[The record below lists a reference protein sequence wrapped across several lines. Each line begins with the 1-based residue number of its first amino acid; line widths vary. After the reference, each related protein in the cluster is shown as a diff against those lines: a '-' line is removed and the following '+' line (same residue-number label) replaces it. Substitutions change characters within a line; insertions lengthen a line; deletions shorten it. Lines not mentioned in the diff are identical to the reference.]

1 MPEPIRWGILATGGI
16 AGAFARALPF
26 VPDSTLVAVGSRTAD
41 RAEAFGGQYAIPRR
55 HGSYEALAADP
66 EVDVIYVASP
76 HAFHA
81 EHAALCLE
89 HGKAVLC
96 EKAFTINAAEARRLV
111 DAARSRKRFLM
122 EALYTR
128 HLPLVKEVKRRVDA
142 GQIGDVRMVTANRCS
157 RGGPFPPGGRHMTLA
172 LGGGSLLDVGIYVLS
187 FAALF
192 LGARPQHVYGVGHL
206 GETGA
211 DEHGALALSY
221 DNGAV
226 ASLTFGLRT
235 QNIDDARILGTEGM
249 ILIDAPFWGAT
260 RATIRMADGTEE
272 VIERPIE
279 GNGLNYEAS
288 EVVRCLR
295 EGALESPIM
304 PLDDSVALMEVM
316 DQVRRSWGLVY
327 PNDVR

>member
-1 MPEPIRWGILATGGI
+1 MSEPIRWGILATGGI
-16 AGAFARALPF
+16 AGAFARAMPF
-26 VPDSTLVAVGSRTAD
+26 VPDSTLVAVGSRTPE
-41 RAEAFGGQYAIPRR
+41 RAQVFGQQYGIPHR

-66 EVDVIYVASP
+66 EVDVVYVASP

-111 DAARSRKRFLM
+111 ATARNAKRFLM

-128 HLPLVKEVKRRVDA
+128 HLPLIKEVKQRVDA
-142 GQIGDVRMVTANRCS
+142 GQIGEVRMVTANRCS
-157 RGGPFPPGGRHMTLA
+157 RGAFNPADRHMNLA

-187 FAALF
+187 FAAMF
-192 LGARPQHVYGVGHL
+192 LGVRPQHVHGVGHL

-211 DEHGALALSY
+211 DEHGALALGY
-221 DNGAV
+221 ENGAV

-235 QNIDDARILGTEGM
+235 KNVDDARILGTEGM

-260 RATIRMADGTEE
+260 RATIRMADGAEE
-272 VIERPIE
+272 FIERPIE
-279 GNGLNYEAS
+279 GNGLNYEAA

-295 EGALESPIM
+295 EGEVESPDM

-316 DQVRRSWGLVY
+316 DAVRRSWGLVY
-327 PNDVR
+327 PNDAG